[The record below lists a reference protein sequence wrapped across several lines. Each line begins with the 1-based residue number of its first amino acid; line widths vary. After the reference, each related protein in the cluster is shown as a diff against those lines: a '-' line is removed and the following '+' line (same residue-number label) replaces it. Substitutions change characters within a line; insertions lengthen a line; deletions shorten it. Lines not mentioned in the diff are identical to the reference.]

1 MKVDSLKTLEK
12 LLKLCR
18 KSGVQVMEVDGVKF
32 SLGAEPYK
40 AQPKPMEIPQDP
52 LELAQ
57 ITINS
62 PLAAPS
68 EFDPIAQA
76 KAAAAKAT
84 QAIQDKINMPDE
96 LTDEQLMNFSV
107 RDNTFESQAQ

>member
-1 MKVDSLKTLEK
+1 MKVNTLKDLEK
-12 LLKLCR
+12 LLKLAR
-18 KSGVQVMEVDGVKF
+18 KTGVQVMEVDGVKF

-40 AQPKPMEIPQDP
+40 AQQQPMEIPQDP

-57 ITINS
+57 ITVGNIPN
-62 PLAAPS
+62 

-76 KAAAAKAT
+76 KAAAARAT
-84 QAIQDKINMPDE
+84 QAIQDKIAMPDE
-96 LTDEQLMNFSV
+96 LSEGQLMNFSV

>member
-57 ITINS
+57 ITIGEM
-62 PLAAPS
+62 PS

-84 QAIQDKINMPDE
+84 QAIQDKIAMPDE